1 MTLNDCN
8 KEVTWKKIISRRL
21 SERIKKVTK
30 IRSGWTKLKL
40 VGHLRPGTIVGLH
53 SGIRHVFSQGYI

>member
-1 MTLNDCN
+1 MHDKMTLNYCN

-30 IRSGWTKLKL
+30 TS
-40 VGHLRPGTIVGLH
+40 VGIDEIATSWP
-53 SGIRHVFSQGYI
+53 S